1 MKVCNRL
8 GLLLV
13 TTTSTL
19 ILLFATQLMNVFT
32 DDPEV
37 IQIGVRYVQIMAFI
51 QWSYVMTS
59 THLAFLQAVKRPRY
73 GFFESVLRRVL
84 LPAPL
89 MWLFVKE
96 WGYSV
101 DWVWASIAFANVLM
115 TVGTIVYGQRQLAN
129 LLRRTKDSSEA
140 ANEVET

>member
-1 MKVCNRL
+1 
-8 GLLLV
+8 
-13 TTTSTL
+13 
-19 ILLFATQLMNVFT
+19 MNVFT

-115 TVGTIVYGQRQLAN
+115 TVVTIVYGQRQLAN